1 MALQAIA
8 DPAGRIKLFG
18 DVAFLFAVAIVL
30 AAVMPQACL
39 LSRPSVAPSR
49 GLAPQTAKAR
59 HDGRCALSL
68 SSGLTLRSRRAERR
82 SG

>member
-30 AAVMPQACL
+30 AAVMPPGLFAEQAFGG
-39 LSRPSVAPSR
+39 SF
-49 GLAPQTAKAR
+49 AR
-59 HDGRCALSL
+59 A
-68 SSGLTLRSRRAERR
+68 RSANR
-82 SG
+82 